1 MPLYLHIFE
10 PRYKLMIGECIR
22 ESKPFGVVLIK
33 SGQEIGEIGET
44 HMVGT
49 TAHITQVKRLEG
61 GEMNIASVGQSRFK
75 ISSTHLRNPYL
86 TGLVEDFP
94 LSNLQ
99 DSCIPSYV
107 RKLTPMV
114 KKYLNIFAMLGN
126 VDFKLEK
133 LPDDP
138 VTLAFLTAVVLNVP
152 AKDKQMLLM
161 HDDLALLLKTEHIML
176 AREAL
181 ILKHLIEKGPHWRDE
196 SGLFSPN

>member
-1 MPLYLHIFE
+1 
-10 PRYKLMIGECIR
+10 
-22 ESKPFGVVLIK
+22 
-33 SGQEIGEIGET
+33 
-44 HMVGT
+44 
-49 TAHITQVKRLEG
+49 
-61 GEMNIASVGQSRFK
+61 
-75 ISSTHLRNPYL
+75 
-86 TGLVEDFP
+86 
-94 LSNLQ
+94 
-99 DSCIPSYV
+99 V